1 MAADAVITNTPR
13 DGETPEQIA
22 ARTAPRGPCIAFDSA
37 AWPATMFYLTEPSR
51 GRFIVNFRIATELQ
65 RIEITADQ
73 LRNFLVDGT
82 AMALRTGDR
91 VIANQE
97 RIAPCQIEPDLE
109 RGEVP

>member
-1 MAADAVITNTPR
+1 MASDAVLTNTPR

-51 GRFIVNFRIATELQ
+51 GRFIVNFRIAMELQ

-91 VIANQE
+91 VIANQG
-97 RIAPCQIEPDLE
+97 RPAPSTIETNLNGD
-109 RGEVP
+109 VP